1 MPLLPA
7 TAPVAFGRATAQTQR
22 PGPLWGL
29 LRPPLPTNAWWQNL
43 VLGAGDQ
50 PVAPYPYLA
59 AAMGHVGPPHRVVLT
74 LLPDRD
80 DVIDA

>member
-50 PVAPYPYLA
+50 PVAPYPYLV
-59 AAMGHVGPPHRVVLT
+59 AAMGHVGPPHFVSLCSLPESATT
-74 LLPDRD
+74 L
-80 DVIDA
+80 